1 MQEFKGSNG
10 SAYVY
15 KGDGHDWTLEFWPKY
30 SRKHP
35 RKTVRRT
42 FKGPT
47 AKSAAIIVAKQMVGI
62 FKQP

>member
-1 MQEFKGSNG
+1 VKEYKGSNG

-15 KGDGHDWTLEFWPKY
+15 QGKGHDWQLDFYPKY

-35 RKTVRRT
+35 RKEVRRT

-47 AKSAAIIVAKQMVGI
+47 AKSAAIIVAKQMCGI
-62 FKQP
+62 FTA